1 MSITDTRR
9 DQRDGD
15 AGDGRVLEPGT
26 HVEVR
31 STLDRRWC
39 RGFEVVDADEHGYRV
54 RRLSDMVDLPGTI
67 AAADV
72 RKEKRRGTWWY

>member
-9 DQRDGD
+9 DQVGGD
-15 AGDGRVLEPGT
+15 AGDGPTLEVGT

-31 STLDRRWC
+31 STLDRRWS
-39 RGFEVVDADEHGYRV
+39 RGFEVREVAEGGYRV
-54 RRLSDMVDLPGTI
+54 RRLSDMVDLPGVI

>member
-9 DQRDGD
+9 EQVDGD
-15 AGDGRVLEPGT
+15 PGEGAGLEPGT

-31 STLDRRWC
+31 STLERRWS
-39 RGFEVVDADEHGYRV
+39 RGFEVVEATDDGYRV
-54 RRLSDMVDLPGTI
+54 RRLSDMVDLPGAI